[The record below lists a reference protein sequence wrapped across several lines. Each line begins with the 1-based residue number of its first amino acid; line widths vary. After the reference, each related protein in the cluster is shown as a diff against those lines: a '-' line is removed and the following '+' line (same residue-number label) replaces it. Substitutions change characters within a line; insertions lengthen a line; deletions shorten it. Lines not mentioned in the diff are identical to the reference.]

1 MGNDLSKVVKTV
13 CRRGN
18 RVNPVAA
25 VERTSVM
32 SQKCQDRYGSASA
45 RPRKSARVRSADEDA
60 CDRCHAAPIIL
71 IAAKTIAA
79 KAIMAMAADV
89 PAPKPRPTME
99 MIRFIFYR
107 SGERRIIAVAFYSRR
122 MIRSFSL
129 RCIRAVLC
137 ERTAEASAR
146 ITCDR

>member
-1 MGNDLSKVVKTV
+1 MSALPPK
-13 CRRGN
+13 
-18 RVNPVAA
+18 AA

-32 SQKCQDRYGSASA
+32 SPKTAMAA
-45 RPRKSARVRSADEDA
+45 RALGHVNLPVVRGADEDA
-60 CDRCHAAPIIL
+60 CDRYHAAPIIL
-71 IAAKTIAA
+71 IMAKIIAA
-79 KAIMAMAADV
+79 TAIMAMAADV
-89 PAPKPRPTME
+89 PAPKPRPTMG
-99 MIRFIFYR
+99 MIRFIFYP

-122 MIRSFSL
+122 IIRSFSL